1 MHSLLLHFILVV
13 GDGERFVSK
22 TRTYLATLNSSCGVP
37 AMFDSQQ
44 TSLDA
49 GSCHGTLVWSS
60 SRSES
65 IIGAGA
71 ASESYLPCR

>member
-37 AMFDSQQ
+37 AIFDSQ
-44 TSLDA
+44 
-49 GSCHGTLVWSS
+49 TLVWSS